1 MCFFSKQQPNSRCLT
16 IYCMLLKEQYQV
28 LVKSLLPYAQ
38 KQLGFNRPPVINFL
52 DDEDNSQN
60 PLGKT
65 GFYRPDDKSISIFI
79 TNRHP
84 KDILRSIAHELV
96 HYQQDCDGR
105 LSQHLEKELHDKRY
119 AQNNPHLRKFEEEA
133 YLKGNMIFRD
143 WEDNYKNQPKRIK
156 IIMNESNIRQV
167 IKRLVSEML
176 EEEKKKKEEE
186 QRADVSKVRDSGKR
200 YLKSKN
206 VMAED
211 TDTDT
216 LPLNEW
222 KNQELFGLLAN
233 KFGIISEEKKKKP
246 DADGDGVPDW
256 ADKKPNDPK
265 VGAKETKPKAKKGNV
280 PPQLQKYVKSKQD
293 ETEKEEELDE
303 AKELPKKVLKKGHDI
318 AKTIKKEKGDVEN
331 PYAVGMA
338 AAKKQAGIK

>member
-1 MCFFSKQQPNSRCLT
+1 
-16 IYCMLLKEQYQV
+16 MLLKEQYQV

-60 PLGKT
+60 ALGKT

-84 KDILRSIAHELV
+84 KDILRSVAHELV

-119 AQNNPHLRKFEEEA
+119 AQNNPELRKFEEEA

-143 WEDNYKNQPKRIK
+143 WEDNYKNQPTKRIR
-156 IIMNESNIRQV
+156 IAMNESKIRQV
-167 IKRLVSEML
+167 IKKLVSDIL

-186 QRADVSKVRDSGKR
+186 QRADVSKVRDSAKKS
-200 YLKSKN
+200 LKNRN
-206 VMAED
+206 VVAEETDSD
-211 TDTDT
+211 TV
-216 LPLNEW
+216 PLNEW
-222 KNQELFGLLAN
+222 KNQELFGLLTN
-233 KFGIISEEKKKKP
+233 KFGIISEAKKKP

-265 VGAKETKPKAKKGNV
+265 VGAKESKPKAKKGKV
-280 PPQLQKYVKSKQD
+280 PPQLQKFVKAKQD
-293 ETEKEEELDE
+293 KSDKQEDKELDE
-303 AKELPKKVLKKGHDI
+303 AKELPKKVVKKGHEI
-318 AKTIKKEKGDVEN
+318 AKAIKKEKGDVEN
-331 PYAVGMA
+331 PYAVGMKK
-338 AAKKQAGIK
+338 AKEQAGIK

>member
-1 MCFFSKQQPNSRCLT
+1 
-16 IYCMLLKEQYQV
+16 MLLKEQYQV

-60 PLGKT
+60 ALGKT

-84 KDILRSIAHELV
+84 KDILRSVAHELV

-119 AQNNPHLRKFEEEA
+119 AQNNPELRKFEEEA

-143 WEDNYKNQPKRIK
+143 WEDNYKNQPTKRIK
-156 IIMNESNIRQV
+156 IAMNESKIRQV
-167 IKRLVSEML
+167 IKQLVSEIL

-186 QRADVSKVRDSGKR
+186 QRADVSKVRDSVKKS
-200 YLKSKN
+200 LKNRN
-206 VMAED
+206 VVAEE
-211 TDTDT
+211 TDSDNV
-216 LPLNEW
+216 PLNEW
-222 KNQELFGLLAN
+222 KNQELFGLLTN
-233 KFGIISEEKKKKP
+233 KFGIISEAKKNKKP

-256 ADKKPNDPK
+256 ADKKPNDPE
-265 VGAKETKPKAKKGNV
+265 VGAEEPKPKAKKGKV
-280 PPQLQKYVKSKQD
+280 PPQLQKYVKSK
-293 ETEKEEELDE
+293 
-303 AKELPKKVLKKGHDI
+303 
-318 AKTIKKEKGDVEN
+318 KEK
-331 PYAVGMA
+331 
-338 AAKKQAGIK
+338 